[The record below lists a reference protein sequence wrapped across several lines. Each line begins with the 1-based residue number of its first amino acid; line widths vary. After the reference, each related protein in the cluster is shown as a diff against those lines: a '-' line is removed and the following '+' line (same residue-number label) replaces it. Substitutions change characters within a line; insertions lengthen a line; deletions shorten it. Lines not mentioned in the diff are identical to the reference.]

1 MARAR
6 ISDQRATEAL
16 TLAGQCEHDAA
27 MIATNIR
34 RLTVLLLVASLGA
47 CAGDGDKKKAEGE
60 RREAKM
66 TAVEV
71 KGDTEIE
78 KYDLDGDGKEDV
90 WKYFVRVGVTED
102 KKTGT
107 RLLAKKELDLNH
119 DGTVDMSIHYNKFGE
134 VVREVMDHDF
144 DGKIDAIDYYLEG
157 KQYKREVKLNF
168 KEQTSVW
175 RYYDGEEL
183 SRKEK
188 DTTGN
193 AKPDLFEYYKKGKLV
208 RIGYDKDGDGKPDYY
223 DEVGGSK

>member
-1 MARAR
+1 MRPHLHTR
-6 ISDQRATEAL
+6 ILSTV
-16 TLAGQCEHDAA
+16 TVSLAA
-27 MIATNIR
+27 
-34 RLTVLLLVASLGA
+34 LVALSG
-47 CAGDGDKKKAEGE
+47 CPDKEEKKKAEDE

-66 TAVEV
+66 TAVEI

-90 WKYFVRVGVTED
+90 WKYYVRVGDEKTP
-102 KKTGT
+102 KKERT

-144 DGKIDAIDYYLEG
+144 DGKTDAVDYYLDG

-168 KEQTSVW
+168 KQQTSIW
-175 RYYDGEEL
+175 RFYENDKL
-183 SRKEK
+183 VRKEK

-193 AKPDLFEYYKKGKLV
+193 GKPDLFEYYEKEKLI
-208 RIGYDKDGDGKPDYY
+208 RIGYDKNGDGKPDYY
-223 DEVGGSK
+223 DEVGGK